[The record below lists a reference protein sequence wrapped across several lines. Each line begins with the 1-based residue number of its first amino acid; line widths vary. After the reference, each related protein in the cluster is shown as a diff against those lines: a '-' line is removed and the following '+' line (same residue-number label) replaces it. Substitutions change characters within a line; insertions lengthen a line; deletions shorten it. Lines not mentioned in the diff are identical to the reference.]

1 MCVFVFS
8 ISSCFAV
15 VDGVSVG
22 EVDTADTIDVDSSG
36 QEIVPFYVSATY
48 ATAGFSIK
56 GDKATCFVKVAAKK
70 SGSIT
75 SVKGKI
81 QVMNASGKS
90 IKTYDQYLD
99 RAGTMFTFNKSFNL
113 TKKGSYYMKATLYC
127 YKDGVKKDT
136 ITKKTAI
143 KNHE

>member
-1 MCVFVFS
+1 M
-8 ISSCFAV
+8 
-15 VDGVSVG
+15 G

-36 QEIVPFYVSATY
+36 QEIVPFYVSAAS

-56 GDKATCFVKVAAKK
+56 GDKATCFAQVTAKK

-81 QVMNASGKS
+81 QVINASGKS

-99 RAGTMFTFNKSFNL
+99 RVGTVFTFNKSFKL

-127 YKDGVKKDT
+127 YRDGVKKDT
-136 ITKKTAI
+136 ITKKTSV
-143 KNHE
+143 KKYN